1 MKAGMGIV
9 LIMIMILKI
18 RMLMMKK
25 LVMMMMTT
33 IGIVSSIGFFPA
45 EDYGALTSGEPDRH
59 T

>member
-9 LIMIMILKI
+9 LIMILKI
-18 RMLMMKK
+18 RMFLMKK
-25 LVMMMMTT
+25 MVMMMMTT

>member
-9 LIMIMILKI
+9 LIMILKI
-18 RMLMMKK
+18 MMFLMKK
-25 LVMMMMTT
+25 MVMMMMTT